1 MIKVGQHRVPAYVQ
15 DACTEMSSVCA
26 SLLLPSV
33 HAVRSA
39 MTFAELADIQE
50 GGPLDVIELSFTT
63 TGL

>member
-15 DACTEMSSVCA
+15 DAYRNV
-26 SLLLPSV
+26 LLVREPSFALV
-33 HAVRSA
+33 HTVRSA